1 MIMRT
6 FIIAAAV
13 VILASCGGRTPESAP
28 TKDEP
33 KAESAAKEA
42 ATVDSEPAAP
52 GRVTLSEAVQRRL
65 GIVTTAVSDAPLP
78 VVLKATGSV
87 QPVDSRVAHV
97 RPLAHGRI
105 QSIDVK
111 VGDRVERG
119 QQLATFDNIEAGEAA
134 ARYDAARADLGR
146 LRVQLAAVIKQAERA
161 RKLAEIGAV
170 PQKDYEAALAEQQQT
185 EASVH
190 GQEAAVDGLAA
201 QLKRYGVAAAAGDR
215 TVSSSIRAPF
225 AGVVIRATAAPGDVV
240 DAASELL
247 AVADISR
254 VYVQAQIYEK
264 DLGRVRVGQV
274 AAITVDAYP
283 GMCFSGRVTA
293 IGDSVDPQT
302 RTVAVRCEV
311 ANGKRELKLD
321 MLATVDLPT
330 TATERVLA
338 IPPDAIQTLE
348 DRSVVF
354 VKTGDSTFVV
364 RPVAVGRAT
373 PDLTE
378 VTHGLNVGDIV
389 VTRGAFQVKS
399 ALLSKGL
406 GEKEKE

>member
-1 MIMRT
+1 MTMRP
-6 FIIAAAV
+6 FIIAVAV
-13 VILASCGGRTPESAP
+13 LTLVSCGGRAPESAP
-28 TKDEP
+28 PKGEP
-33 KAESAAKEA
+33 KTGLEAKEA
-42 ATVDSEPAAP
+42 PTVDADRAAP
-52 GRVTLSEAVQRRL
+52 ARVTLSEAVQRRL
-65 GIVTTAVSDAPLP
+65 GIVTAAVTAAPLP
-78 VVLKATGSV
+78 VLLRAAGSV
-87 QPVDSRVAHV
+87 QPVESRVARV

-105 QSIDVK
+105 QSVDVK

-119 QQLATFDNIEAGEAA
+119 QELATFDNIDAGETA
-134 ARYDAARADLGR
+134 ARFDAARADLAR
-146 LRVQLAAVIKQAERA
+146 LRVQVAAITKQTERG
-161 RKLAEIGAV
+161 RKLADIGAV
-170 PQKDYEAALAEQQQT
+170 PQKDYEAALAEQQQG
-185 EASVH
+185 EASVR
-190 GQEAAVDGLAA
+190 GQEATVDGLAA
-201 QLKRYGVAAAAGDR
+201 QLKRYGVAATTGDR
-215 TVSSSIRAPF
+215 TVTSSIRAPF
-225 AGVVIRATAAPGDVV
+225 AGVVTRVTAAPGDVV

-283 GMCFSGRVTA
+283 DVRFSGRVTA

-311 ANGKRELKLD
+311 ANRQHELKLD

-330 TATERVLA
+330 TATEQVLA
-338 IPPDAIQTLE
+338 IPSDAIQTYE
-348 DRSVVF
+348 EKPVVF
-354 VKTGDSTFVV
+354 VKSGDSAFEV
-364 RPVAVGRAT
+364 RPVGVGRTT
-373 PDLTE
+373 PTLTE
-378 VTHGLNVGDIV
+378 VTRGLNAGDIV